1 MTNKKPAK
9 KQSKYTRIDIITGVI
24 FILMGAAFTVV
35 LSIIIQSRAPK
46 EKIELCKDGWSR
58 EEKDGRIYETYI
70 PENDTCKKRSESK

>member
-1 MTNKKPAK
+1 
-9 KQSKYTRIDIITGVI
+9 
-24 FILMGAAFTVV
+24 MGAALTVV

-70 PENDTCKKRSESK
+70 PDELI